1 MKWYVHLVIEEI
13 TGGDLAG
20 RPVRSLV
27 TGQVGSIDRLTERMA
42 QTCHTFLW

>member
-13 TGGDLAG
+13 IDGDLAG

-27 TGQVGSIDRLTERMA
+27 TDQSGSNNRQTERMA
-42 QTCHTFLW
+42 QTCHKFLW